1 MYVGNKQRMYM
12 EKSINLTE
20 RFDALMARREL
31 RNPGLKNVRIYKFG
45 NKSAMLWDY
54 LIMPKKSEL
63 LKNFK

>member
-1 MYVGNKQRMYM
+1 M
-12 EKSINLTE
+12 ETTINLTE

-45 NKSAMLWDY
+45 NKSALLWDH
-54 LIMPKKSEL
+54 LIMPRKSEL

>member
-1 MYVGNKQRMYM
+1 MTKD
-12 EKSINLTE
+12 INITE
-20 RFDALMARREL
+20 RFEALMTRREL

-45 NKSAMLWDY
+45 NKSAMLWNN